1 MAADIQVAV
10 GIDASLARRGREQFV
25 SDCEAMTAAYAKLL
39 NSMKAPSSQTAGAGL
54 GAMPQTFAAINQSV
68 MTLTTSIDK
77 LIDKMGKIPTAAP
90 KPRSGNDIPKD
101 LKDLDRAVSQQM
113 IMEQQRAAAAE
124 KANAAQQASI
134 NRLIATYSPW
144 HAELQKIAADEAHRN
159 ALIAQGGA
167 NADIY
172 QQSLARLQVR
182 KAAVTAESERM
193 ATGTKMSTHE
203 MRNLSYQINDVV
215 SGLAMGQS
223 PFMILTQQGGQFIQI
238 AQDAGIGIGRIA
250 LGLTAVAAAGVA
262 LIGPAVHLANM
273 KQEAKELDI
282 ALKAVGNTAAGIGAS
297 LQARA
302 AQTAASGISSR
313 GDVTQ
318 AFKLAA
324 TSATTRNLD
333 PAQIQQLTKAAEG
346 FAFVT
351 GVTLPE
357 AQTTL
362 IKTLSGGYNE
372 MLKLA
377 NLYPM
382 ATAAEL
388 DQLRVM
394 AQHGDQAGMLAKSIE
409 LLNRK
414 FGDFAT
420 EGASTSTKAF
430 HQMGVAWDT
439 LMDKMSQSRPYVA
452 ALEYISDV
460 SRKITN
466 GLILPQTTLF
476 GKMTGAGKEET
487 GGQSPSFPM
496 PAAPAGTSTTA
507 ASINEVVSAQ
517 AAKANAIMDAAQKE
531 AAAYRLVGQAR
542 EKALISAQYDRQIA
556 EAQGD
561 AFKVAELQAQK
572 MAALTLVGVQAMAD
586 FNNEQAIN
594 IRQSNELA
602 AAWRSGNIEAIKSAQ
617 ITAEA
622 IKLSQE
628 KGISEKAAR
637 DAIMARNQAGAGAE
651 AAKSLEILKM
661 QVDLA
666 RDLAVLEGKGD
677 VAGARVRQ
685 ISGQSEINRKQN
697 PYLTD
702 AEVAAQEKLAAAQQK
717 TSDIQK
723 AYEIHNQSP
732 IIQKQNAEKEL
743 ARISEQGILTQEDIA
758 RRKMAID
765 QQYIEGEI
773 ARLEATRQWQDGAEA
788 ALKRYAND
796 ATNYGAMAGR
806 AITNSMHSAENALVD
821 LAMGTKSAG
830 DAFRDFATSIVKDLI
845 RIQVQSSITGPLAGA
860 LKGGIGSLFTPKI
873 EDSSSAV
880 GNMFSGLYASGTDS
894 AKPGLAIVGEN
905 GPELMQMGGGE
916 RIYPA
921 NQTRA
926 ILNDNVAMGISGGG
940 SNSTIVNVEV
950 FDQRAGNSAPIDI
963 ETQMGTFG
971 PIVRIIARDEASKA
985 VQAYSKGGG
994 LTNQMRADYNLRL
1007 PAVNRG

>member
-25 SDCEAMTAAYAKLL
+25 SDCEAMVAAYAKVTGM
-39 NSMKAPSSQTAGAGL
+39 MKAPASQTAGAGV
-54 GAMPQTFAAINQSV
+54 TAIKQQKDALV
-68 MTLTTSIDK
+68 D
-77 LIDKMGKIPTAAP
+77 LIAV
-90 KPRSGNDIPKD
+90 ND
-101 LKDLDRAVSQQM
+101 
-113 IMEQQRAAAAE
+113 RAAAAIMAGDARRIASAE
-124 KANAAQQASI
+124 KAAAAQQKAVTNLTAI
-134 NRLIATYSPW
+134 YAPHL
-144 HAELQKIAADEAHRN
+144 AELQKLAKDEKTLNDLR
-159 ALIAQGGA
+159 AQGA
-167 NADIY
+167 ISVDVHA
-172 QQSLARLQVR
+172 QALVRLQQR
-182 KAAVTAESERM
+182 QAIVTAEGERM
-193 ATGTKMSTHE
+193 ANGAKMSTYA

-324 TSATTRNLD
+324 TGATTRNLD

-377 NLYPM
+377 NQYPM

-388 DQLRVM
+388 DQLRIM

-476 GKMTGAGKEET
+476 GKITGAGKEET
-487 GGQSPSFPM
+487 GGQSLSFPM
-496 PAAPAGTSTTA
+496 PAAPAGTSTP
-507 ASINEVVSAQ
+507 ASSVNEVVSAQ
-517 AAKANAIMDAAQKE
+517 SAKANAIMDAAQKE

-586 FNNEQAIN
+586 FNNEQKIA
-594 IRQSNELA
+594 IRQSMELA
-602 AAWRSGNIEAIKSAQ
+602 DAWKSGNVEAILRASITGDVAKKAQ
-617 ITAEA
+617 E
-622 IKLSQE
+622 L
-628 KGISEKAAR
+628 GISEEEAR
-637 DAIMARNQAGAGAE
+637 KSIEARNRAS
-651 AAKSLEILKM
+651 AAPEIEKGLRLLRE
-661 QVDLA
+661 QVDLSTK
-666 RDLAVLEGKGD
+666 LATLEGRGN
-677 VAGARVRQ
+677 VAGAR
-685 ISGQSEINRKQN
+685 
-697 PYLTD
+697 
-702 AEVAAQEKLAAAQQK
+702 AAQVEAGMRTFSLSNPTASAEQIATQRKLLEEQSRLADVSGAFGVR
-717 TSDIQK
+717 
-723 AYEIHNQSP
+723 NQSP
-732 IIQKQNAEKEL
+732 AVQKQMAEAEL
-743 ARISEQGILTQEDIA
+743 SRLSQVKDAEGNLILTQEDIA

-765 QQYIEGEI
+765 QAYIEGEV
-773 ARLEATRQWQDGAEA
+773 ARLEATREWQDGAEA
-788 ALKRYAND
+788 ALKKYSND
-796 ATNYGAMAGR
+796 ATNYGALAGQ
-806 AITNSMHSAENALVD
+806 AITNSLNGAENAMVD
-821 LAMGTKSAG
+821 FAMGTKKAG
-830 DAFRDFATSIVKDLI
+830 DAFADFASGVLENIIKM
-845 RIQVQSSITGPLAGA
+845 QVQANITGPLSGA
-860 LKGGIGSLFTPKI
+860 LSASMGGIGDWFK
-873 EDSSSAV
+873 
-880 GNMFSGLYASGTDS
+880 GLNFFASGTDS
-894 AKPGLAIVGEN
+894 ASSGLAIVGEN

-916 RIYPA
+916 RIYP
-921 NQTRA
+921 NDQTRA
-926 ILNDNVAMGISGGG
+926 ILNDNSADGGG
-940 SNSTIVNVEV
+940 SSGGTMVKVEV
-950 FDQRAGNSAPIDI
+950 FDQRTTSSAPIDV

-971 PIVRIIARDEASKA
+971 PIIRIIARDEASKA
-985 VQAYSKGGG
+985 VQTYSKGGG

-1007 PAVNRG
+1007 PAVSRG